1 MRRDHG
7 FKQTAIGLDK
17 FDMLRVK
24 NSSGDIVTRPILRSA
39 LETIG
44 RSDVEGLENLLE
56 ARLELL
62 QVFYGGTSELCK
74 KLDVDE
80 LLIKRILDGRTNMR
94 KCVIKK
100 IDDLWDRAYK
110 LLKHGQ

>member
-7 FKQTAIGLDK
+7 FRQTAVGLDE

-24 NSSGDIVTRPILRSA
+24 NASGDIVTRPILRSA

-62 QVFYGGTSELCK
+62 QVFYGGTDELCK
-74 KLDVDE
+74 KLDEDE

-94 KCVIKK
+94 KSVIKK